1 MLQDLFTMEING
13 KMSGGLNTFAS
24 NCTMFVTV
32 TLKCSQLILQ
42 LFCVAMVTFHNLS
55 FRLTILTLGIIQVY
69 GLFIMVTMST
79 EVEEIADFYRSID
92 KFHLKGKM
100 ND

>member
-1 MLQDLFTMEING
+1 
-13 KMSGGLNTFAS
+13 
-24 NCTMFVTV
+24 MFVIV

-69 GLFIMVTMST
+69 GLFIMVTIST
-79 EVEEIADFYRSID
+79 EVEEIVNFYRSID

-100 ND
+100 DD